1 MLAAMAT
8 PVARFWKVVMRPPLA
23 VRARA
28 ATHALP
34 VPRNRQA
41 APPILAERAVERGDR
56 ARGVAQRVQLVDA
69 DPASAAISVSVG
81 ARSSFI
87 ASAFSARATLRW
99 VRTRL
104 IGSLIVRAL
113 ASIPRSTAWRI
124 HHVA

>member
-1 MLAAMAT
+1 M
-8 PVARFWKVVMRPPLA
+8 
-23 VRARA
+23 RA
-28 ATHALP
+28 ASRSASSSST
-34 VPRNRQA
+34 VM
-41 APPILAERAVERGDR
+41 
-56 ARGVAQRVQLVDA
+56 
-69 DPASAAISVSVG
+69 PASAAISASVG

-87 ASAFSARATLRW
+87 ASAFSARATLRC